1 MHGSKVNQDSVKRLF
16 TSGFYRESFSHRPLK
31 KPIVPFLDIFKIH
44 EDICNSRLTI
54 CVNNTSG
61 KLIAGINIIDTSDY
75 LTQKH

>member
-1 MHGSKVNQDSVKRLF
+1 M
-16 TSGFYRESFSHRPLK
+16 
-31 KPIVPFLDIFKIH
+31 DIFKIH